1 MTATARAARTPR
13 RVLALVALLLAVGT
27 GLLAGAPSASAHA
40 FLASSDPADGAVL
53 TQAPRTLTLTFSE
66 HVEVA
71 ATSVVLVS
79 ADGTRRPLGPVTV
92 AAGDDTEEPATVS
105 APLPP
110 MTRGAYQVAWSTLSS
125 DDLHATS
132 GTFGFG
138 VGVPAPAVGWTET
151 APDVPEAALRA
162 LVLVGL
168 LLGAAHPVA
177 AGVLRRR
184 GLGDGAA
191 TAVLARA
198 AGGAA
203 VLAAVAGAALLV
215 AELSTHAAAAGD
227 VLRSRYGAW
236 WAVREAGLVAV
247 GVLLARHP
255 RRAGAAHVGVAR
267 WGELAVAGAALPA
280 ALATAVLGHSGSGE
294 TGSPARVALST
305 LHVLS
310 TATWVGTL
318 GLLVVVLAARRPGW
332 IAARS
337 VLVGFGPVAV
347 AGVAGTAVTGVALA
361 AGVVGSLDALLL
373 TDYGRLLLAKVAL
386 VGGLL
391 LLGAVNHRRLRHR
404 VGRGRALSRL
414 VVGEAVGGLVVLLLT
429 ALVTSGQPATE
440 RQLVA
445 DPATPGSLLRT
456 SQVGDLQE
464 ELTLRPNLPGPN
476 VAVVRVADSRRP
488 SPGPVAAVEVGVV
501 DASGRT
507 TLVPATRLGDGRWS
521 ASVSLPQWGS
531 TSVRTVVTRRGV
543 PAATVGDL
551 DWTVSAP
558 PGTPGVLVSRT
569 SLAGPLQTA
578 AWALAGLLALGL
590 LVALRRVARTR
601 AAERSLLARALAAP
615 RPSTATV
622 APPGVTVVPGG
633 DAP

>member
-1 MTATARAARTPR
+1 M
-13 RVLALVALLLAVGT
+13 
-27 GLLAGAPSASAHA
+27 
-40 FLASSDPADGAVL
+40 
-53 TQAPRTLTLTFSE
+53 
-66 HVEVA
+66 
-71 ATSVVLVS
+71 
-79 ADGTRRPLGPVTV
+79 TV
-92 AAGDDTEEPATVS
+92 AVPDLA
-105 APLPP
+105 
-110 MTRGAYQVAWSTLSS
+110 RGAYQVAWSTLSS

-138 VGVPAPAVGWTET
+138 IGVPAPAVGWTET

-162 LVLVGL
+162 LVLLGL

-203 VLAAVAGAALLV
+203 LLGAVGGLALLV
-215 AELSTHAAAAGD
+215 AELSAHPAAAAD

-236 WAVREAGLVAV
+236 WAVREVGLTAVALLLAGRRARAGRGGAAVVVAV
-247 GVLLARHP
+247 
-255 RRAGAAHVGVAR
+255 
-267 WGELAVAGAALPA
+267 LPA
-280 ALATAVLGHSGSGE
+280 ALATALLGHSGSGD
-294 TGSPARVALST
+294 TGSPARTALST

-318 GLLVVVLAARRPGW
+318 GLLVVVLAARRPGR
-332 IAARS
+332 ILTRS
-337 VLVGFGPVAV
+337 VLVGFGPVALV
-347 AGVAGTAVTGVALA
+347 GVAGTAVTGVALA

-373 TDYGRLLLAKVAL
+373 TDYGRLLLAKVVV

-391 LLGAVNHRRLRHR
+391 VAGGVTHLRLRR
-404 VGRGRALSRL
+404 RAAAGAPLSRL
-414 VVGEAVGGLVVLLLT
+414 VVAEAAGGLVVLLLT
-429 ALVTSGQPATE
+429 ALATSGQPATQ
-440 RQLVA
+440 RQLLA
-445 DPATPGSLLRT
+445 DPGTPGTLLST
-456 SQVGDLQE
+456 AQVGDLQE

-488 SPGPVAAVEVGVV
+488 SPGPVASVAVGIV

-521 ASVSLPQWGS
+521 APVRLAQWGPS
-531 TSVRTVVTRRGV
+531 SVRTVVLRRGV
-543 PAATVGDL
+543 AGSTTGDL
-551 DWTVSAP
+551 DWTVASP
-558 PGTPGVLVSRT
+558 PGTPGTLLSRAP
-569 SLAGPLQTA
+569 LAAPLQA
-578 AWALAGLLALGL
+578 AAAALAGLVALGL
-590 LVALRRVARTR
+590 LLALRRAARLH
-601 AAERSLLARALAAP
+601 AAERSLLERALTAS

-622 APPGVTVVPGG
+622 ASPGVTVVPGG